1 MRRSRRANGRAFN
14 PLAIGTIIVCVWHC
28 NSPSSFAALHKS
40 SAVTGQEKHL
50 EVEVAIAGGGL
61 GGLALCAALRA
72 RGIDAHVFEAA
83 PQLLRGSTGTGIMI
97 SANGW
102 AALAALDPAIPPLM
116 RERGALISRQ
126 TIHISDASG
135 VITRNISLDST
146 HYDKTYGAHQYNI
159 GWARAHEVLASVVP
173 DVAVHT
179 GHALTSYTLTEGGN
193 AVDIAFENKKSVR
206 ASLLVG
212 SDGVSSTVRKLVTC
226 GRACESR
233 YSGQFLWNAIID
245 SAKVPQAHADGEVEF
260 VTCGEDGKAI
270 LAFDAGEGKTSWYLT
285 VMMKDAPP
293 GMREALASGAFDG
306 FGHAGV
312 VAELEKL
319 FAAWPLALECLRA
332 TPEAQIFGRRLAD
345 RAPLKQWADTSA
357 NGGGRVVLIGDAA
370 HPMIP
375 SLGQGT
381 MVTWE
386 DAADLA
392 ALVKLRSTDNG
403 LSSGIPAAV
412 SDFVKRRVKRCNAVQ
427 RFSAEGYMGRPA
439 PSKLGIMKMVLSM
452 AVRKLFGIQS
462 RVAYMYSGYVP
473 LER

>member
-1 MRRSRRANGRAFN
+1 MRRSFRADGRSLK
-14 PLAIGTIIVCVWHC
+14 PLAIGAIIFCIWRGH
-28 NSPSSFAALHKS
+28 SPSSFAALHKPS
-40 SAVTGQEKHL
+40 GVTGLAKPL

-102 AALAALDPAIPPLM
+102 AALASVDPAIPPLM
-116 RERGALISRQ
+116 RDRGVRITRQ

-135 VITRNISLDST
+135 VIRRNMSFDTT
-146 HYDKTYGAHQYNI
+146 HYKDTYGAHQYNI

-173 DVAVHT
+173 AVAVHT
-179 GHALTSYTLTEGGN
+179 GHALKSYSLTEQGN
-193 AVDIAFENKKSVR
+193 AVDIVFESRKSVR

-212 SDGVSSTVRKLVTC
+212 SDGVNSTVRRLVAGTS
-226 GRACESR
+226 ACESR
-233 YSGQFLWNAIID
+233 YSGQFLWNAIVD
-245 SAKVPQAHADGEVEF
+245 SAKIPQAHADGEVEF
-260 VTCGEDGKAI
+260 VTCGVDGKAI

-285 VMMKDAPP
+285 IMMEDAPL

-306 FGHAGV
+306 FGHVGV

-319 FAAWPLALECLRA
+319 FAAWPLALDCLRA

-345 RAPLKQWADTSA
+345 RAPLKQWADESA

-375 SLGQGT
+375 SQGQGT
-381 MVTWE
+381 MLTWE

-392 ALVKLRSTDNG
+392 ALVKLKGTDSG

-412 SDFVKRRVKRCNAVQ
+412 SEFVKRRAKRCSRVQ

-439 PSKLGIMKMVLSM
+439 PSMLGVMKILMST
-452 AVRKLFGIQS
+452 AVRKLLGIQS
-462 RVAYMYSGYVP
+462 QFAYMYSGYEA
-473 LER
+473 LES